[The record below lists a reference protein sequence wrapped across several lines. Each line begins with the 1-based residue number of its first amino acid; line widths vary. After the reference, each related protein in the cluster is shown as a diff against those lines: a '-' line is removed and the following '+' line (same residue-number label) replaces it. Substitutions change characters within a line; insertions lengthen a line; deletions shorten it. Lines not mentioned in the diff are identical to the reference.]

1 MNIAQ
6 SGEVEAG
13 SPLDCATTYESS
25 AIRRS
30 GGRFAARLL
39 DKRTDLAQSGESLPS
54 ATTRGL
60 VLFGKV
66 IYRAPPQRLSKLD
79 AGSKGCA
86 PSITLEPPVGAGAGG
101 GGAGWTFAICCGS
114 AAGAG
119 D

>member
-1 MNIAQ
+1 MNLAQ

-13 SPLDCATTYESS
+13 SPQDCSTS
-25 AIRRS
+25 ARM
-30 GGRFAARLL
+30 
-39 DKRTDLAQSGESLPS
+39 QSGESLPS

-60 VLFGKV
+60 VLFGEV

-101 GGAGWTFAICCGS
+101 AGWTFAICCGS